1 MSKQLVVIGWLDW
14 LQAFARLLLF
24 DPILFGT
31 GSEEGSV
38 GFEDLFDVGPKA
50 FDFSTDAFRAESAVL
65 VDLPVLFESF
75 QELPS
80 GPLEVDLV
88 RNESQQGS
96 SDRIVLEAEQG
107 LVGFGSRQGFDGLN
121 PLSSPPY
128 VGASH

>member
-1 MSKQLVVIGWLDW
+1 MGWLGW

-24 DPILFGT
+24 DPIVFDP
-31 GSEEGSV
+31 GSEEDSV
-38 GFEDLFDVGPKA
+38 GFEDFFDVGPKA
-50 FDFSTDAFRAESAVL
+50 FDFSTDPFRAESAVL

-96 SDRIVLEAEQG
+96 PDGIVLEAEQG
-107 LVGFGSRQGFDGLN
+107 LVGFGGRQGFNGLG
-121 PLSSPPY
+121 LSAQGST
-128 VGASH
+128 